1 MYYGITDPS
10 TFILGT
16 ILIVLLPGPNSL
28 YVMATASKYGIAA
41 GYRGAL
47 GIFVGDTILMICAA
61 GGAAS
66 LIRTTP
72 ALFLALQYAGALY
85 LVYLGINLARS
96 ALRSWKGNR
105 ALQEAHRSHDGA
117 RPFRVALTISLL
129 NPKAILFFVSFF
141 VQFVSPGYPYPE
153 ISFLILGVI
162 VQTASLLYLSA
173 LIFGGTYLASALHRW
188 QRLPSLAAGTVGG
201 LFVAFGLKL
210 AAVGMG

>member
-10 TFILGT
+10 AFIIGT
-16 ILIVLLPGPNSL
+16 VLIVLLPGPNSL
-28 YVMATASKYGIAA
+28 YVMATASRYGIAA

-47 GIFVGDTILMICAA
+47 GIFVGDTILMACAA

-66 LIRTTP
+66 LIRATP

-96 ALRSWKGNR
+96 GLRNWKG
-105 ALQEAHRSHDGA
+105 LQTVQKKHRPRDEAS
-117 RPFRVALTISLL
+117 PFRVALTISLL
-129 NPKAILFFVSFF
+129 NPKAILFFFSFF
-141 VQFVSPGYPYPE
+141 VQFVSPDYPYPE
-153 ISFLILGVI
+153 LSFLILGVI
-162 VQTASLLYLSA
+162 VQISSLLYLSA
-173 LIFGGTYLASALHRW
+173 LIFGGTFLADAFHRW

-201 LFVAFGLKL
+201 IFVAFGLKL